1 MLSGEGNFSLKRV
14 TDGPMPTKLDAEYWR
29 TLARETFATAQAMA
43 DPESKKVLLRIAEA
57 YERLAE
63 RAQAP
68 KKLPMAR

>member
-1 MLSGEGNFSLKRV
+1 
-14 TDGPMPTKLDAEYWR
+14 MPTKLDAEYWR